1 MIQPLTVGDA
11 SQNGNRIKLTS
22 HDSGNFTLTIPSAIA
37 NAIPMTSNSEI
48 TFEITNGTL
57 ILKAQEKTEYTL
69 DELLTGITPE
79 NCHGELDWGNPV
91 GQEQW

>member
-1 MIQPLTVGDA
+1 MLQPLTVDDA

-22 HDSGNFTLTIPSAIA
+22 NASGNLTLTIPSAIA
-37 NAIPMTSNSEI
+37 NAIPMTPNSEI
-48 TFEITNGTL
+48 TFEISNGTL

-69 DELLTGITPE
+69 DELLAGITPE

>member
-1 MIQPLTVGDA
+1 MLQPLTVGDA

-22 HDSGNFTLTIPSAIA
+22 NASGNLTLTIPSAIA
-37 NAIPMTSNSEI
+37 NAIPMTPNSEI
-48 TFEITNGTL
+48 TFEISNGTL

-69 DELLTGITPE
+69 DELLAGITPE